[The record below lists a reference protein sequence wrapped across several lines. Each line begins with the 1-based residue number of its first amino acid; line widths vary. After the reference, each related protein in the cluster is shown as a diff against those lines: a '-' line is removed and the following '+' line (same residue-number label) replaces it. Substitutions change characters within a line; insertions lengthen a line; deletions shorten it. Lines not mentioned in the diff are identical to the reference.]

1 MINYD
6 TKKRVILKAFFG
18 LILLAWG
25 TAFIAG
31 CDDNNDHYIIHEDNT
46 PPAVPRGLYSVT
58 GDEAVY
64 LYWYPNTEVD
74 FDFYA
79 VYRSTVDLSGP
90 YSEIGTTT
98 DPEFVDFNVVNGNTY
113 FYAVTA
119 VDDALNESDLSYED
133 VFDTPRPEGTGVRVY
148 DRNSRPEVSAFDFST
163 HHVVGRYDPDADIW
177 FDIATVYSE
186 AYDADITSFYINAAN
201 YGTDI
206 QDYGYTGSLDD
217 VNYSPTVGW
226 NEVGYLELIPGH
238 SYIVWTSDN
247 HFAKIRVTDID
258 FSSGSLRFDWAYQV
272 DEGNPELKV
281 VPKIVPE
288 RPEGYGD
295 VNFVKR

>member
-1 MINYD
+1 MKSYNNK
-6 TKKRVILKAFFG
+6 TKIILKAFFG

-58 GDEAVY
+58 GNEAVF
-64 LYWYPNTEVD
+64 LFWYPNTEND

-90 YSEIGTTT
+90 YSEIGTTS
-98 DPEFVDFNVVNGNTY
+98 DPEFVDDDVTNGNTY

-148 DRNSRPEVSAFDFST
+148 DYNTKPAVSAFDFST
-163 HHVVGRYDPDADIW
+163 HHVVDGDDPDGDVW
-177 FDIATVYSE
+177 FDTATTTSY
-186 AYDADITSFYINAAN
+186 AYGEQLRFFINAGN
-201 YGTDI
+201 DGTDM
-206 QDYGYTGSLDD
+206 QDYGYTGSLDAVD
-217 VNYSPTVGW
+217 WSPTLGW
-226 NEVGYLELIPGH
+226 SEIGWIELIQGH
-238 SYIVWTSDN
+238 SYIIWTSDN
-247 HFAKIRVTDID
+247 HFAKIRITGID
-258 FSSGSLRFDWAYQV
+258 FITNSVRFDWAYQV

-281 VPKIVPE
+281 VPKTIPV

-295 VNFVKR
+295 RNFTKR

>member
-1 MINYD
+1 MKNYD
-6 TKKRVILKAFFG
+6 TKTKVILKAFFG

-58 GDEAVY
+58 GDQAVY

-98 DPEFVDFNVVNGNTY
+98 DPEFVDYNVSNGMTY
-113 FYAVTA
+113 YYAVPA

-148 DRNSRPEVSAFDFST
+148 DYNTRPEVSAFDFST
-163 HHVVGRYDPDADIW
+163 HHVVDGDNPDGDVW
-177 FDIATVYSE
+177 FDIATVTS
-186 AYDADITSFYINAAN
+186 AYGYELTSFFINAGN
-201 YGTDI
+201 NGTDI
-206 QDYGYTGSLDD
+206 QDYGYTGSLDAVD
-217 VNYSPTVGW
+217 WSPTTGW
-226 NEVGYLELIPGH
+226 SEIGWLELIPGH
-238 SYIVWTSDN
+238 SYIIWTADN

-281 VPKIVPE
+281 IPKTVPI
-288 RPEGYGD
+288 RSEGYAD
-295 VNFVKR
+295 RNFIKK